1 MKKVYLR
8 SGVMLACAL
17 ALASCGG
24 GSGSLQLGGTV
35 FGVTRD
41 GLTLQNNGGT
51 PLVVSSAG
59 GSFVFPDLVAPDAKY
74 HVTVATPPAAATC
87 TVVGGDGQMGAYSIY
102 TVYVY
107 CSTFRYDLGG
117 TISGLG
123 AANTG
128 LVLVN
133 GSDRQTI
140 AAGATTFNM
149 TLLDSAGKQI
159 IDGTTD
165 KPAGQVADSSPYG
178 ITVLTQPAGK
188 TCRVVN
194 GVGIMGSAA
203 VTNVQVNCI

>member
-1 MKKVYLR
+1 MKKLYLR
-8 SGVMLACAL
+8 SGVLLACAL
-17 ALASCGG
+17 GLASCGG

-35 FGVTRD
+35 YGVTRD

-51 PLVVSSAG
+51 PLVIGAAG
-59 GSFVFPDLVAPDAKY
+59 GSFVFPDLVAPDSKY

-87 TVVGGDGQMGAYSIY
+87 VVTGGDGTMGAYSVG
-102 TVYVY
+102 TVGVY

-117 TISGLG
+117 TITGLG

-128 LVLVN
+128 LVLIN

-149 TLLDSAGKQI
+149 TLVDAAGKQI
-159 IDGTTD
+159 IDQFTG
-165 KPAGQVADSSPYG
+165 KPAGQVPDSSPYG

-188 TCRVVN
+188 TCSVVN
-194 GVGIMGSAA
+194 GVGVMGSAA
-203 VTNVQVNCI
+203 ITNVQVNCI

>member
-1 MKKVYLR
+1 MKKLYLR
-8 SGVMLACAL
+8 SGVLLACAL
-17 ALASCGG
+17 SLASCGG
-24 GSGSLQLGGTV
+24 GSGSLQLGGTA
-35 FGVTRD
+35 FGITRA

-51 PLVVSSAG
+51 PLAVDAA
-59 GSFVFPDLVAPDAKY
+59 GSFVFPDLVAPDAKF
-74 HVTVATPPAAATC
+74 HVTIATPPAAATC
-87 TVVGGDGQMGAYSIY
+87 SITGGDGQMGAYSIY

-133 GSDRQTI
+133 GADRQTI
-140 AAGATTFNM
+140 AGGATTFNM

-159 IDGTTD
+159 TD
-165 KPAGQVADSSPYG
+165 PLTGKPAGQVADSSPYG

-188 TCRVVN
+188 TCSVVN
-194 GVGIMGSAA
+194 GVGVMGSAA
-203 VTNVQVNCI
+203 ITSVKVNCI